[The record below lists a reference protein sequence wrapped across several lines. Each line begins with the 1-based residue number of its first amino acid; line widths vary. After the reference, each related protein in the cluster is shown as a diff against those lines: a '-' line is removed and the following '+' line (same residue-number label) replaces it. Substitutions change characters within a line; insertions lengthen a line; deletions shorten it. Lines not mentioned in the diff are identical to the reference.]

1 MASKN
6 ERELKVCALSGHNYK
21 PVPSIRLMGQW
32 LEAAGFHIGDPI
44 LVRCEDGKL
53 IISLDAA
60 RAEMIEAEK
69 AFMEKETRKLHER
82 FLKEKKALHAQLLQS
97 GRQNMLRDR
106 GKTMFDATDLSALDP
121 KYFSIIFTDAFDVTV
136 MSRNT
141 GHYWFIHNPEYP
153 TPGTCIIFHKHKA
166 SHPYHQ
172 HGRANSLKQAVRS
185 IQRHDRWQMQGRP
198 SKR

>member
-1 MASKN
+1 MIRDLQLVLFQAKI
-6 ERELKVCALSGHNYK
+6 VDYK

-185 IQRHDRWQMQGRP
+185 IQSHDRWHMQGRP